1 MTSSPAITL
10 TDAAVRRVKTLMG
23 RADNGVIGLRV
34 GVKATGC
41 SGYSYVVEY
50 AKDER
55 PFEDII
61 EQDGVKIMVDPA
73 AIMFLAGSEM
83 DYIEEKLNARFV
95 FANPNEKSTCG
106 CGESFQF

>member
-1 MTSSPAITL
+1 MTMSPAITL
-10 TDAAVRRVKTLMG
+10 TDAAVKRVKALMG
-23 RADNGVIGLRV
+23 RADGEVIGLRV

-41 SGYSYVVEY
+41 SGYSYIVEY

-55 PFEDII
+55 PFENVI
-61 EQDGVKIMVDPA
+61 EQDGVKILIDPA
-73 AIMFLAGSEM
+73 AIMFLSGSEM